1 MNKVV
6 VITGATGATG
16 KTAARAFAARGDSL
30 VLISRSQE
38 HLDVLAHELAL
49 PPDRI
54 LTQVVDLT
62 NVPALR
68 SAAEAASVKF
78 GGIHILLHLVGGW
91 TGGKTLVETAPDDF
105 NAMLDQHVHTTFN
118 LFQAFVPHLVESGWG
133 RVLTVSA
140 PVASKPAAKRGAYG
154 AAKAAQEALFLT
166 LAEELKGTGVT
177 ANVIVVNAIDVMRVG
192 AGATPEEIT
201 AAMLRLCSDEAAQTN
216 GTRLPLYKKQKS
228 RY

>member
-38 HLDVLAHELAL
+38 HLDVLARELAL
-49 PPDRI
+49 PSDRI
-54 LTQVVDLT
+54 LTQAVDLT
-62 NVPALR
+62 DASAVR

-91 TGGKTLVETAPDDF
+91 TGGKTIVDTAPDDF
-105 NAMLDQHVHTTFN
+105 NAMLDQHVRTSFN
-118 LFQAFVPHLVESGWG
+118 LFQAFVPHLVEAGWG

-154 AAKAAQEALFLT
+154 TAKAAQEALFLT

-177 ANVIVVNAIDVMRVG
+177 SNVIVVNAIDVMHIG

-201 AAMLRLCSDEAAQTN
+201 AAMLRLCSDEAEKAN
-216 GTRLPLYKKQKS
+216 GTRVPLYKKQKS

>member
-1 MNKVV
+1 MNKIV

-16 KTAARAFAARGDSL
+16 KTAAKAFAARGDSL
-30 VLISRSQE
+30 VLISRDQG
-38 HLDVLAHELAL
+38 HLDVLTRELAL

-54 LTQVVDLT
+54 LTQAVDLT
-62 NVPALR
+62 DASALR

-91 TGGKTLVETAPDDF
+91 TGGKTIVDTAPDDF
-105 NAMLDQHVHTTFN
+105 NAMLDQHVRTTFN
-118 LFQAFVPHLVESGWG
+118 LFQAFVPHLVEAGWG

-154 AAKAAQEALFLT
+154 TAKAAQEALFLT

-177 ANVIVVNAIDVMRVG
+177 SNVIVVNAIDVMRIG

-201 AAMLRLCSDEAAQTN
+201 AAMLRLCSDEAEKTN